1 MNNGAQTFIVITMII
16 IFIIVIIYIYHHNK
30 AIEYIMPYVT
40 FCVRQEDE
48 YYRYYDLPREHIPM
62 LEKISGN
69 LYIFYG
75 NGIRKIKLTDDARM
89 DSFYN
94 ELKWTGSGTLT
105 AAVDDDEA
113 KFVKQFR
120 HDYSNKTEEYR
131 YCKYFIEMNH

>member
-16 IFIIVIIYIYHHNK
+16 IFIIVVIFIYHRSK
-30 AIEYIMPYVT
+30 AVEYSISHVT

-48 YYRYYDLPREHIPM
+48 YYRYYDLPIEYIPI
-62 LEKISGN
+62 LEKISDH

-75 NGIRKIKLTDDARM
+75 NGLRKIKLTDDARM

-94 ELKWTGSGTLT
+94 GLKWTGPGNRS

-120 HDYSNKTEEYR
+120 NDYSNKTKEYH
-131 YCKYFIEMNH
+131 YCEYFIEMNH